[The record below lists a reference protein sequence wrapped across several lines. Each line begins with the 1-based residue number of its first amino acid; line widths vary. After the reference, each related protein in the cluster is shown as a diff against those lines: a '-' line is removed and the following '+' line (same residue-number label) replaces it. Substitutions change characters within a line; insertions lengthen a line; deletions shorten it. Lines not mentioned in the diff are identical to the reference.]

1 MIMANPGYLERLL
14 AVAGGALLIRKGIAV
29 KGVLGAADIVFGAVA
44 LYRGLSRAEPSP
56 PVTYQLKHLP
66 EVAQR
71 PARKPL
77 RRGYQPQ
84 VFEADELGPDL
95 PVKTPFRQ
103 PYS

>member
-1 MIMANPGYLERLL
+1 MANPGYLERLL

-44 LYRGLSRAEPSP
+44 LYRGLSRGQPTPTS
-56 PVTYQLKHLP
+56 TYQIKHLP

-71 PARKPL
+71 PARKPV

-84 VFEADELGPDL
+84 VFEADELGPEV
-95 PVKTPFRQ
+95 PVKTPFQQ
-103 PYS
+103 PFS